1 MAARALA
8 PAAVLPAQSAVAKNL
23 AVSALHGAVVH
34 ATLASAVTALAWQ
47 YFFAPLEVGAVT
59 PVVVY
64 DGQHELVAVL
74 QSASAVHTAK
84 STIVAAAWVVATR
97 AARAKNFICV

>member
-8 PAAVLPAQSAVAKNL
+8 PAAVLPAQSDVLKNL
-23 AVSALHGAVVH
+23 PLVSSLHGAVVH
-34 ATLASAVTALAWQ
+34 AVLLSAVTALAWQ
-47 YFFAPLEVGAVT
+47 YLFVPLVVAGV